1 MQVADNHPPIDAETI
16 ESHNGAT
23 PEPDTIDDKAEAGS
37 SDHLAGDRVIGIP
50 FQPGNQLWRKRK
62 PPGLQSSRR
71 SLREALHE
79 ALTPD
84 RMRAAVERMLLIVHG
99 KDNKASVQAFKV
111 LAEAAGVRGDGDSAR
126 SGPSFTFILP
136 GAGAIPISG
145 AALPV
150 LDAEP
155 VDVAEGGATAVETR
169 TEPNE
174 A

>member
-1 MQVADNHPPIDAETI
+1 MQVSDNQAVLDSDTAGSNGNSDEPSQEAGI
-16 ESHNGAT
+16 E
-23 PEPDTIDDKAEAGS
+23 AEAGS
-37 SDHLAGDRVIGIP
+37 ADHLGRESVVSTQ

-62 PPGLQSSRR
+62 APGLQASRR

-84 RMRAAVERMLLIVHG
+84 KMRDAVERMLLIVHG

-111 LAEAAGVRGDGDSAR
+111 LAEAAGVRGDSDSAR

-150 LDAEP
+150 LDAES
-155 VDVAEGGATAVETR
+155 VEPI
-169 TEPNE
+169 ESDE
-174 A
+174 S